1 MANRHYHRWA
11 MQMPLGFLLIA
22 GGVLLLMYGSTK
34 IAANDW
40 LIWGI
45 ACAVVLIIGLALLG
59 SALIHK
65 VKSDLIRR
73 ERRKVRPGSEVIDD

>member
-1 MANRHYHRWA
+1 
-11 MQMPLGFLLIA
+11 MPLGFLLIA
-22 GGVLLLMYGSTK
+22 GGVLLLMYGSNK
-34 IAANDW
+34 IATDDW

-45 ACAVVLIIGLALLG
+45 ACAIVFIIGLALLG